1 VAYGNDAPYED
12 AALSA
17 AIMSQSVGKPVRLQF
32 MRWDEHGWD
41 SYSPAQLMD
50 VRGGVDANGKLVGL
64 DYTVLVHP
72 HANSNTQ
79 TAEELLGAPVSSTV
93 PNPSGLVGYS
103 GRTGDVLGEVSA
115 TPQYNQ
121 PNLRL
126 TLKSLP
132 LLNHYLSTGCMRA
145 CQAPQAAFAVEQMID
160 ELAHAA
166 NMDPYQ
172 FRVQNITNGNDP
184 NPNVNAP
191 EFPATDSSRDRWLGV
206 LNAAAQAANWQPKV
220 AASNLSNDTVVT
232 GRGIAMS
239 AGDAPDTRAAVIAD
253 IEVNKKTGKIVVKHI
268 YVAQDSGLLI
278 NPGLVE
284 NQMSGAVVHGTS
296 RAFEELRFNTNHVT
310 GIDWVTY
317 PILRFKDAPNVTTIV
332 VNRPEI
338 QPRGV
343 GEEAHPQPPAAIAN
357 AFFDAT
363 GVRIRTAP
371 MSPPRVRAALKAAGV
386 A

>member
-1 VAYGNDAPYED
+1 
-12 AALSA
+12 
-17 AIMSQSVGKPVRLQF
+17 
-32 MRWDEHGWD
+32 
-41 SYSPAQLMD
+41 
-50 VRGGVDANGKLVGL
+50 
-64 DYTVLVHP
+64 VLVHP

-79 TAEELLGAPVSSTV
+79 TAEELLGARVSSTV
-93 PNPSGLVGYS
+93 PNPSGLVGYG
-103 GRTGDVLGEVSA
+103 GRTGDVLGEISA

-166 NMDPYQ
+166 NMDPYA

-184 NPNVNAP
+184 NPNINAP
-191 EFPATDSSRDRWLGV
+191 EFPPSDSSRDRWLGV

-284 NQMSGAVVHGTS
+284 NQMIGAVVHGTS
-296 RAFEELRFNTNHVT
+296 RAFEELRFNKKHVT

-317 PILRFKDAPNVTTIV
+317 PILRFKDAPNVTPIV

-363 GVRIRTAP
+363 GVRMREAP
-371 MSPPRVRAALKAAGV
+371 MTPARVRATLKAAGV

>member
-1 VAYGNDAPYED
+1 
-12 AALSA
+12 
-17 AIMSQSVGKPVRLQF
+17 
-32 MRWDEHGWD
+32 
-41 SYSPAQLMD
+41 
-50 VRGGVDANGKLVGL
+50 
-64 DYTVLVHP
+64 
-72 HANSNTQ
+72 
-79 TAEELLGAPVSSTV
+79 
-93 PNPSGLVGYS
+93 
-103 GRTGDVLGEVSA
+103 
-115 TPQYNQ
+115 
-121 PNLRL
+121 
-126 TLKSLP
+126 
-132 LLNHYLSTGCMRA
+132 MRA
-145 CQAPQAAFAVEQMID
+145 CQAPQAAFAVEQLID

-191 EFPATDSSRDRWLGV
+191 EFPPTDSSRDRWLGV

-220 AASNLSNDTVVT
+220 AASTLSKETVVT

-239 AGDAPDTRAAVIAD
+239 AGDAPDTRAAVVVD
-253 IEVNKKTGKIVVKHI
+253 IKVNKKTGKIVVKHI

-278 NPGLVE
+278 NPALVE

-296 RAFEELRFNTNHVT
+296 RAFEELRFNKNHVT

-317 PILRFKDAPNVTTIV
+317 PILRFKDAPNVTPIV
-332 VNRPEI
+332 VNRPDI

-343 GEEAHPQPPAAIAN
+343 GEEAHPQAPAAIAN

-371 MSPPRVRAALKAAGV
+371 LTPARVRATLKAAGV
-386 A
+386 T